1 MERITFIF
9 IIGGALVSFYTLCR
23 FIGLCNNVAKIR
35 RALEN
40 NAAPVLEPA
49 KEPATATEPATEPPA
64 FVECEISPDAE
75 PVYFGDAP
83 AGYYNNNQTF

>member
-1 MERITFIF
+1 MEQITFIF
-9 IIGGALVSFYTLCR
+9 IYGGALVSLYTLCR

-40 NAAPVLEPA
+40 NAAPVPEPA
-49 KEPATATEPATEPPA
+49 KEPATAKEPPA
-64 FVECEISPDAE
+64 PVECEISPDAE